1 MKLEE
6 KTLETCRLLRIRN
19 ITAWTLG
26 LLSFLLYAFT
36 AEPTVSFWDC
46 PEYVASAVRL
56 EPGHPP
62 GNPIW
67 MNGSILTEKPRE
79 PKSPAA
85 FALNLS

>member
-1 MKLEE
+1 MLEE
-6 KTLETCRLLRIRN
+6 KTLETRRLLRIRT

-62 GNPIW
+62 GSPIW
-67 MNGSILTEKPRE
+67 MLTAHYFTRLRLPR
-79 PKSPAA
+79 SPAT
-85 FALNLS
+85 F